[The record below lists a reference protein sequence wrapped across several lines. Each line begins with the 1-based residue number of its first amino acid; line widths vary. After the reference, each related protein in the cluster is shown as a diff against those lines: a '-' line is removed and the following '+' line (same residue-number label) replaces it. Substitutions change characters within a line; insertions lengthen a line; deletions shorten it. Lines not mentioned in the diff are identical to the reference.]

1 MSASHTSHDGH
12 GRLVSVICRTVGR
25 PTLATAL
32 DSLARQDHSTLEVV
46 LVNAADTDLQDKI
59 PPEFPHPVKRV
70 GSDTHL
76 SRPEAANVGL
86 ESSAG
91 EYLLFLDDD
100 DWIAPEHIS
109 NLVTALTDNSKVI
122 VAYSSTAKVTEQG
135 EPTGLA
141 FNQDY
146 DPVLLMQDNYI
157 PIHAALFRR
166 SVLQQGCRFDP
177 ELEIY
182 EDWDF
187 WLQLTQV
194 GDFHHIDVSSAFYRE
209 GGESCLLYTSPSPRD
224 S

>member
-1 MSASHTSHDGH
+1 M
-12 GRLVSVICRTVGR
+12 
-25 PTLATAL
+25 
-32 DSLARQDHSTLEVV
+32 
-46 LVNAADTDLQDKI
+46 
-59 PPEFPHPVKRV
+59 
-70 GSDTHL
+70 
-76 SRPEAANVGL
+76 
-86 ESSAG
+86 
-91 EYLLFLDDD
+91 LFLDDD

-187 WLQLTQV
+187 WLQLTQL
-194 GDFHHIDVSSAFYRE
+194 GDFHHVNVRAHFTAKGRSQTGAATSDNRYSPDTPLGASRAMLYQKWKNRWSGEQLNALIGKSLAESTIQGLHSEMLRKDEAFDKVSERLQRTEDNVFSLR
-209 GGESCLLYTSPSPRD
+209 TSTVQKSLPERQPSRP
-224 S
+224 